1 MRNIKYIVAHC
12 TATDQNATP
21 EAILRYWRERR
32 GWRNP
37 GYHYL
42 IDKDGVIHQLQDED
56 KIANGVRGFNQ
67 VSIHVCYIGGKDY
80 DDRTDMQKA
89 IMLGLMKD
97 LRDRYPNAKIQGHRD
112 FLTRE
117 KSGWKECPRFNAKD
131 EYNF

>member
-1 MRNIKYIVAHC
+1 MRDIQYIVAHC
-12 TATDQNATP
+12 TATDQDATP

-32 GWRNP
+32 GWKNP

-42 IDKDGVIHQLQDED
+42 IDKDGKIHQLQDED

-67 VSIHVCYIGGKDY
+67 VSIHVCYIGGKYY

-97 LRDRYPNAKIQGHRD
+97 LRGRYPNAKIQGHRD
-112 FLTRE
+112 FPNVH
-117 KSGWKECPRFNAKD
+117 KSCPRFDA
-131 EYNF
+131 EIEFNF